1 MTRILWVLGLL
12 VALSGCSGC
21 NGEKSEIDEWTT
33 IEDDLNKPF
42 PESFKSDTIAIRN
55 LFDQPAFEND
65 TLKKLLEE
73 LKICNPDVEAPF
85 NINRPPCSPRYYK
98 FFKYKSDMPWNEGF
112 ALEIRAGVE
121 DFPLRRLIIFQRIQG
136 KLTKIQGFVANLAEM
151 HTTPSGYNDL
161 MLLFRDQEAGS
172 FVVKYRWAGEEYRYI
187 SVEAIDGYLVKK
199 ERQDSLSIVV
209 EKRLID
215 NSMFF

>member
-1 MTRILWVLGLL
+1 MRNWLFLGFLL
-12 VALSGCSGC
+12 FALAGCSGC
-21 NGEKSEIDEWTT
+21 STDENDVDW
-33 IEDDLNKPF
+33 DADSDLKKPF

-55 LFDQPAFEND
+55 LFDQPEFEND
-65 TLKKLLEE
+65 TLPMLLQE
-73 LKICNPDVEAPF
+73 LKICNPDVNAPF
-85 NINRPPCSPRYYK
+85 DINRPPCLPRYYK
-98 FFKYKSDMPWNEGF
+98 FFKYKSDMPWNDGF

-121 DFPLRRLIIFQRIQG
+121 DFPLRRLLIFQRIQG
-136 KLTKIQGFVANLAEM
+136 KLTKIHGFVANLAEM

-172 FVVKYRWAGEEYRYI
+172 FVVKYRWNGEEYKYI

-209 EKRLID
+209 EKRLEE